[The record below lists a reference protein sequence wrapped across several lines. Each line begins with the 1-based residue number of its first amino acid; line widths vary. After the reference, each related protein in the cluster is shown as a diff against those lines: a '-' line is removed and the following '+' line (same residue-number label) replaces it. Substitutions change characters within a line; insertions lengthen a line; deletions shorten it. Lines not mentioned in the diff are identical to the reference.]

1 MKLYKILS
9 NHKIIMKDEGWEKST
24 EKIKFDTI
32 LQFGNESNTF
42 FPLIYGVRGS
52 GID

>member
-1 MKLYKILS
+1 MRGGRKAQK
-9 NHKIIMKDEGWEKST
+9 EQ
-24 EKIKFDTI
+24 KIKFDTI